1 MSEKNTETV
10 QATLL
15 ISTDCP
21 HCANMLNSLNQ
32 LIKQGELAELHVI
45 NLQAAPELAQQFGVR
60 SVPWVKIGNYE
71 LSGNQPLAALQ
82 QRIQWISQ
90 QTELVGEFDYL
101 LSQAQAAK
109 ACQLLHEQPE
119 KMAAIMQLLADP
131 ATVLSTRIGIG
142 VVMEDFAGSAI
153 LRQYIPSF
161 VALLT
166 HQDARIRMDVAHY
179 LSLTEDPAALSALQQ
194 HTETDEEVREVIN
207 DSIESLQDI
216 LNV

>member
-1 MSEKNTETV
+1 MSETNAEAI

-15 ISTDCP
+15 ISTHCP
-21 HCANMLNSLNQ
+21 HCASLLNSLNQ
-32 LIKQGELAELHVI
+32 LIKQGELAELRVI
-45 NLQAAPELAQQFGVR
+45 NLHAAPELAQQFGVR

-82 QRIQWISQ
+82 QRIQWIHQ

-101 LSQAQAAK
+101 LSQAQAEK

-119 KMAAIMQLLADP
+119 KMAAIMQLLADS

-142 VVMEDFAGSAI
+142 VVMEDFAGSET
-153 LRQYIPSF
+153 LREYIPKF
-161 VALLT
+161 MELLS
-166 HQDARIRMDVAHY
+166 HKDARIRMDVAHY
-179 LSLTEDPAALSALQQ
+179 LSLTENSSALNALQQ
-194 HTETDEEVREVIN
+194 HTETDDEVREVIK

-216 LNV
+216 FNV